1 MFSGKGE
8 VTMYFG
14 EFLLLMVSAV
24 TVTLV
29 LMMICERLILLLLPV
44 NIPPLYKII
53 GSFIFAIILISL
65 VVSGLSM
72 DTGIYIYL
80 LSGAIIL
87 WNKYWLGHFS
97 KENVSR

>member
-1 MFSGKGE
+1 
-8 VTMYFG
+8 
-14 EFLLLMVSAV
+14 
-24 TVTLV
+24 
-29 LMMICERLILLLLPV
+29 
-44 NIPPLYKII
+44 
-53 GSFIFAIILISL
+53 
-65 VVSGLSM
+65 M